1 MKNFSIVFLV
11 SLILI
16 FILNALIFFTW
27 PIYSKINSNKHF
39 YSTKQQK
46 LLNLSDEDLITLHN
60 ETWRNYDKFRFIP
73 YIGHSETNRK
83 GKFVNFS
90 ETNGRKINR
99 PSECEKTVYL
109 YGGSTTF
116 GYNVSDKQTIG
127 QYLQNLFDVNACIYN
142 HGRAYFYSKQEN
154 NLLINH
160 IESNKKID
168 YAIFLDGVNE
178 RCGGYVYDSHLSNSF
193 SLLTERPFNMWK
205 KSFKQFLLTM
215 PMSQFINSLF
225 GSNRF
230 VNTEN
235 SVLKIDS
242 CENNISLNKL
252 LENRLRVR
260 EGICEK
266 NKINCFSF
274 LQPIAGVHGL
284 QIESFLSKNR
294 QLEFKEKYEIL
305 SKVDGLID
313 LGFVLND
320 QKNLSYIDDV
330 HYSPKTN
337 SLIASAIYE
346 YLK

>member
-1 MKNFSIVFLV
+1 MKNLSIVFFIT
-11 SLILI
+11 LILLL
-16 FILNALIFFTW
+16 ILNALIFFAW
-27 PIYSKINSNKHF
+27 PIYSKVNSNKHF
-39 YSTKQQK
+39 YSIEQQK
-46 LLNLSDEDLITLHN
+46 ILNLSNEDLVNLHN
-60 ETWRNYDKFRFIP
+60 ETWKNYDKFRFVP
-73 YIGHSETNRK
+73 YIGHSETDRK

-99 PSECEKTVYL
+99 PNTCEKNIYL

-116 GYNVSDKQTIG
+116 GYNVIDSQTIG
-127 QYLQNLFDVNACIYN
+127 QYLQDLFNSNACIYN

-160 IESNKKID
+160 IENHKKID
-168 YAIFLDGVNE
+168 YAIFLDGLNE
-178 RCGGYVYDSHLSNSF
+178 RCGGYVYDTHLSSSF

-205 KSFKQFLLTM
+205 ISFKQFLLTL
-215 PMSQFINSLF
+215 PMSQFINSIF

-230 VNTEN
+230 LNTEI

-242 CENNISLNKL
+242 CENNISLNRL
-252 LENRLRVR
+252 LENRLKVR

-266 NKINCFSF
+266 NKIKCFSF

-284 QIESFLSKNR
+284 QIESLLSRER
-294 QLEFKEKYEIL
+294 QLEFQEKYQVL
-305 SKVDGLID
+305 STIDGLID

-320 QKNLSYIDDV
+320 QKNLSYVDDV

-337 SLIASAIYE
+337 LLIATAIFK
-346 YLK
+346 YLQ